1 MEDMDM
7 DITTKDMVITLEM
20 MEMLCM
26 MTMTTTE
33 DTLLLLLNTM

>member
-1 MEDMDM
+1 MDM

-26 MTMTTTE
+26 MTMTTME